1 MNIDLEK
8 IKAEIE
14 RLKAQTGEEYFE
26 ANKDAIKQDIIEK
39 FEKAKINDINL
50 LTTIL
55 NSLPN
60 FEAKEEAVKEEA
72 VKEEQQEEV
81 VEIKE

>member
-14 RLKAQTGEEYFE
+14 RIKAQTGEEYYV
-26 ANKDAIKQDIIEK
+26 ANKEAIKKDIIEK

-60 FEAKEEAVKEEA
+60 FEVKA
-72 VKEEQQEEV
+72 EQQEEI

>member
-60 FEAKEEAVKEEA
+60 FEAKEEAVKEE
-72 VKEEQQEEV
+72 QQEEV